1 MADFKAAKITSQGQ
15 MMIMQDL
22 NNQIDLQFT
31 RIAYGNGIYTDEE
44 YDSLSSRTTLKSQK
58 QAFNIN
64 YKLIKGGTSLEL
76 GVVANNAA
84 LAEGYSMTEVG
95 LFAKDASDENATEK
109 LYAIAI
115 AKNGCADY
123 MPAYNG
129 YSPVRITQKFQVD
142 VSNASSVTIE
152 FIDGSVVSQSY
163 LEEFYYNKT
172 QADAKFAECAKLIE
186 LDDCTTAAQ
195 VMGYGT
201 SDELNKSIKY
211 TYAFNV
217 SGDALTAFGIS
228 VSSALAL
235 LVFNGSV
242 AILNFPQ
249 HNKMF
254 SLAYSPVSA
263 QYYWLRRYA
272 DVDTS
277 DDGAVAVMINARHP
291 KPKHVYIGTALA
303 NATIARNSAVSDQL
317 TNKTIGRLY
326 ISGTDFVEH
335 VDLESTEDAEVISQT
350 EPTNTCYIQT
360 WHKADGSIVQR
371 TQIGDS
377 GTPSA
382 WAEISA
388 TTAT

>member
-76 GVVANNAA
+76 GVVANNAT

-142 VSNASSVTIE
+142 VSDASSVTIE
-152 FIDGSVVSQSY
+152 FVDGSVVSQSF
-163 LEEFYYNKT
+163 LEEFYYNKA
-172 QADAKFAECAKLIE
+172 QANNL
-186 LDDCTTAAQ
+186 LDGKMNYEVLDT
-195 VMGYGT
+195 
-201 SDELNKSIKY
+201 
-211 TYAFNV
+211 
-217 SGDALTAFGIS
+217 IS
-228 VSSALAL
+228 TLSALNEIATNTDYKNGNYML
-235 LVFNGSV
+235 LIPVTSGNIIANLDLYIPETAIMTFYGEYVILRFPYNNKTFRYSESV
-242 AILNFPQ
+242 TYNWAR
-249 HNKMF
+249 
-254 SLAYSPVSA
+254 V
-263 QYYWLRRYA
+263 YA
-272 DVDTS
+272 DVNPTDS
-277 DDGAVAVMINARHP
+277 VIAGMINARHP
-291 KPKHVYIGTALA
+291 KPKHVYMGTALA
-303 NATIARNSAVSDQL
+303 NVTVARNSAVSDQI
-317 TNKTIGRLY
+317 TNNAVGRLY
-326 ISGTDFVEH
+326 ISGTDFIEY
-335 VDLESTEDAEVISQT
+335 VDLESTAGAEVTSQST
-350 EPTNTCYIQT
+350 PSDNYYIQT
-360 WHKADGSIVQR
+360 WHRADGSIWQR
-371 TQIGDS
+371 TKIGDS

-382 WAEISA
+382 WSEIAA

>member
-1 MADFKAAKITSQGQ
+1 MAYFKAAKITSQGQ

-44 YDSLSSRTTLKSQK
+44 YASLSSRTALKSQK

-64 YKLIKGGTSLEL
+64 YKMIKGGTSLEL
-76 GVVANNAA
+76 GVVANNAS

-129 YSPVRITQKFQVD
+129 SSLVRVTQKFQVD
-142 VSNASSVTIE
+142 VSDASSVTIE

-172 QADAKFAECAKLIE
+172 AVDTQLSKCSKIIE

-195 VMGYGT
+195 VMAYAT
-201 SDELNKSIKY
+201 SNELNNSVNY
-211 TYAFNV
+211 TYAFHI
-217 SGDALTAFGIS
+217 SGDARTEFGITTAN
-228 VSSALAL
+228 ALAL
-235 LVFNGSV
+235 LTFDGAGVLL
-242 AILNFPQ
+242 AFPFL
-249 HNKMF
+249 HRFFHLSYNPER
-254 SLAYSPVSA
+254 SL
-263 QYYWLRRYA
+263 YYWTEKYA
-272 DVDTS
+272 DIDTS
-277 DDGAVAVMINARHP
+277 NNGEVATMINARHP
-291 KPKHVYIGTALA
+291 KPKLAYIGTSIA
-303 NATIARNSAVSDQL
+303 NATVSRNSTVADQL

-326 ISGTDFVEH
+326 ISGTDFVEY
-335 VDLESTEDAEVISQT
+335 VDLDSTANAEVISQT
-350 EPTNTCYIQT
+350 EPTDTCYIQT
-360 WHKADGSIVQR
+360 WHRTDGSIWQR